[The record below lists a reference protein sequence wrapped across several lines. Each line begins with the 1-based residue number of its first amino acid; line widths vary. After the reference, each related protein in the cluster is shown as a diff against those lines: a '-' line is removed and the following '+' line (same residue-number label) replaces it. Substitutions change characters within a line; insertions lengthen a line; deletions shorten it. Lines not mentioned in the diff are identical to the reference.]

1 MVIKQVEAVTT
12 ERTKYICS
20 DGTEFYDEDAANTWE
35 FLLSI
40 SDIRIT
46 SMNNVVPFFDDEA
59 NMVDYAWFRL
69 NSESDYDKM
78 VKYYEYMY
86 RDCNYEEYGV
96 MDRDYYESVVNLVK
110 PEHFPYPYYCVKEG
124 DNACCGF
131 TMEDIKNG
139 AKKFF
144 DRIGVEISFP
154 E

>member
-1 MVIKQVEAVTT
+1 MIIKQVEAVTT

-20 DGTEFYDEDAANTWE
+20 DGMEFYDEVAANTWE
-35 FLLSI
+35 FMLSVI
-40 SDIRIT
+40 DIRIM
-46 SMNNVVPFFDDEA
+46 SMDNVVPFFDEEA
-59 NMVDYAWFRL
+59 NMVNYAWFRL

-86 RDCNYEEYGV
+86 RDYDEYA
-96 MDRDYYESVVNLVK
+96 VNLEK
-110 PEHFPYPYYCVKEG
+110 PTRFPYPYYCVKEG

-131 TMEDIKNG
+131 TIEDIKNG

-154 E
+154 G

>member
-1 MVIKQVEAVTT
+1 MVIKQVESVTK

-20 DGTEFYDEDAANTWE
+20 DGMEFFDEVAANTWE

-40 SDIRIT
+40 RDIRIT
-46 SMNNVVPFFDDEA
+46 SMDNVVPFFDEEA
-59 NMVDYAWFRL
+59 YMVIFSWFRP

-78 VKYYEYMY
+78 VEYYKHLY
-86 RDCNYEEYGV
+86 RDHDEYA
-96 MDRDYYESVVNLVK
+96 VNLEK

-124 DNACCGF
+124 DNACCGI
-131 TMEDIKNG
+131 TIEDIKNG

-154 E
+154 G

>member
-1 MVIKQVEAVTT
+1 MIIKQVEAVTI

-20 DGTEFYDEDAANTWE
+20 DGMEFYDEVAANTWE
-35 FLLSI
+35 FMLSVI
-40 SDIRIT
+40 DIRIM
-46 SMNNVVPFFDDEA
+46 SMDNVVPFFDEEA

-86 RDCNYEEYGV
+86 RDY
-96 MDRDYYESVVNLVK
+96 DESVVNLEK
-110 PEHFPYPYYCVKEG
+110 PAHFPYPYYCVKEG
-124 DNACCGF
+124 DNGCCGF
-131 TMEDIKNG
+131 TIEDIKNG

-154 E
+154 G

>member
-1 MVIKQVEAVTT
+1 MVIKQVEAVTK

-20 DGTEFYDEDAANTWE
+20 DGMEFYDEDAANTWE
-35 FLLSI
+35 FMLSI
-40 SDIRIT
+40 SDIRIR
-46 SMNNVVPFFDDEA
+46 SMDNVVPFFDEEA

-86 RDCNYEEYGV
+86 RDRDYEEYAD
-96 MDRDYYESVVNLVK
+96 MSCDYYESVVNLEK
-110 PEHFPYPYYCVKEG
+110 PSHFPYPYYCVKEG

-131 TMEDIKNG
+131 TIEDIKNG

-154 E
+154 G